1 MNINRS
7 EKDEKKEKMD
17 TKFHRNNIVEIIDNN
32 VLIKEVD
39 DALSLFCL
47 IEDCSS
53 IILKKENIIDDFFNL
68 ATGIAGEIL
77 QKFSN
82 YRMRMAIIGNFEH
95 VKSKALKDFIYKSN
109 KTKRIV
115 FVKTLD
121 EALKIFDLNNY

>member
-1 MNINRS
+1 MEI
-7 EKDEKKEKMD
+7 
-17 TKFHRNNIVEIIDNN
+17 KFHGDGIAEIIDDN

-39 DALSLFCL
+39 DVFGLFF
-47 IEDCSS
+47 INDCST

-82 YRMRMAIIGNFEH
+82 YRMRMAIIGDFEN
-95 VKSKALKDFIYKSN
+95 VKSKALKDFIYESN

-115 FVKTLD
+115 FVKTLK
-121 EALKIFDLNNY
+121 EALKIVG